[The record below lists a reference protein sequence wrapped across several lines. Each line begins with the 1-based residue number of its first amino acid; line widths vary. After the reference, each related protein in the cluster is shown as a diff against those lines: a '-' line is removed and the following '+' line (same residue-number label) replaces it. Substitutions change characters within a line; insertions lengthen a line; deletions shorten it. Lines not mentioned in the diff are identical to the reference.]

1 MRSQNGTT
9 PMSKTKADQLR
20 DQIARACEPGQRQQ
34 GRISARCDADEA
46 RLLSAAQPAN
56 LLFTSSAVLNALSTS
71 QLGGLPLIRV
81 RPVFQDG
88 IAQPAIDIQIDYN
101 DGQILPWNR
110 IRVEVSPEQYEEE
123 DLI

>member
-1 MRSQNGTT
+1 
-9 PMSKTKADQLR
+9 MSKTKADQLR
-20 DQIARACEPGQRQQ
+20 EQIANACEPGQRQQ
-34 GRISARCDADEA
+34 GRTSVQCNANEA